1 MWGDHSFIG
10 GFWLSTP
17 QILYFEDSGSGCP
30 LWEEWSL
37 AESMPPRLGDRGDL
51 SDTGTSLQPHI
62 GNFRVLMATLGAVLC
77 DFVAM
82 PDIGE
87 WIPVSFKYQAP
98 GGHAPCYP
106 SQDGRD
112 NHFFIHEHSER

>member
-1 MWGDHSFIG
+1 
-10 GFWLSTP
+10 
-17 QILYFEDSGSGCP
+17 
-30 LWEEWSL
+30 
-37 AESMPPRLGDRGDL
+37 MPPRLGDRGGL
-51 SDTGTSLQPHI
+51 SDTGTDLQPHVA
-62 GNFRVLMATLGAVLC
+62 NFRVLLATLGAVLR

-98 GGHAPCYP
+98 GGHAPCHP

-112 NHFFIHEHSER
+112 NHCFIHEHSER